1 MAWIL
6 LNTRRAEL
14 TRSINDLTRQ
24 KLQLMREIRNLT
36 SFSSAIADGN
46 VTPDELQS
54 LSSHYIGEGINLNEV
69 TSNYADTHS
78 DELTNTYLDQYSNL
92 TQDEYF
98 ANSSLMQKANLYWD
112 ADTGELDGNQIKS
125 DLLEQYMK
133 EYVQKYVEP
142 ELKAYEDEYEE
153 QKINLETQIEA
164 QEAELQQ
171 LGDKISNNI
180 QQGTIKLS

>member
-14 TRSINDLTRQ
+14 TRSINEKTRE
-24 KLQLMREIRNLT
+24 KLELMREMRNLT
-36 SFSSAIADGN
+36 SFSSAVADGN
-46 VTPDELQS
+46 ISPDELS
-54 LSSHYIGEGINLNEV
+54 NLSSHYIGEGMNLNEI
-69 TSNYADTHS
+69 SFNYADEQS
-78 DELTNTYLDQYSNL
+78 DEMTNYYLDQYSGL

-98 ANSSLMQKANLYWD
+98 ANSSLMQKANLFWD

-142 ELKAYEDEYEE
+142 ELKAFEDAYEE
-153 QKINLETQIEA
+153 QKIDLETQI
-164 QEAELQQ
+164 QTMQAELDQ
-171 LGDKISNNI
+171 LDENIRNNI
-180 QQGTIKLS
+180 QKDVIKLS

>member
-14 TRSINDLTRQ
+14 TRSINDLTYK
-24 KLQLMREIRNLT
+24 KLQLQREIRELS

-46 VTPDELQS
+46 VTPDELSS
-54 LSSHYIGEGINLNEV
+54 LCSHYIGEGINLNNASFE
-69 TSNYADTHS
+69 YANENS
-78 DELTNTYLDQYSNL
+78 DNMTNEYLNQFSGL
-92 TQDEYF
+92 TQDEYY
-98 ANSSLMQKANLYWD
+98 ANSSLMQKANLYWN
-112 ADTGELDGNQIKS
+112 AETGELDEEQIRA
-125 DLLEQYMK
+125 DLLERYMK

-153 QKINLETQIEA
+153 QKIDLETQI
-164 QEAELQQ
+164 QTMEAELQQ
-171 LGDKISNNI
+171 LDEKISNNI